1 MSSSV
6 SKKENCFCILL
17 VFQYVC
23 QCIQK
28 TMVSLRWSRQFTDF
42 DEASFGKFGVYLL
55 VKPTVLSQLQTFSLF
70 LPQSRIPT
78 DTLSLIGQSDRS
90 AQQAGS
96 LSQVTGTGVG
106 HSIVPTEI
114 LLRGGGLWANSVT
127 RHTVGIIS
135 LVHHACRTAWTENI
149 PTGLWNKEGNTL
161 ILNTLIGTFF
171 QTEPLDSFKEI
182 MKQKHSALG
191 THFGSSAVVK
201 RKLRL

>member
-17 VFQYVC
+17 AFQYVR

-127 RHTVGIIS
+127 CHTVGIIS

-201 RKLRL
+201 RKLRH